1 MRVMLLSCICKNS
14 AAIFALTGLSDG
26 WSAFL
31 GSSIA
36 ELIGVAIFHHERNQS
51 IWLRCGCSI
60 TRDQGHVKR
69 RRFGLKEA
77 RTSVGFALIE
87 FRQIL

>member
-1 MRVMLLSCICKNS
+1 MLLSCICRNS

-26 WSAFL
+26 CSAFL

-51 IWLRCGCSI
+51 IWLRCGISI
-60 TRDQGHVKR
+60 SPFQSSVKQTRLDRIEGPVLVR
-69 RRFGLKEA
+69 V
-77 RTSVGFALIE
+77 TALC
-87 FRQIL
+87 